1 MFAGKVAVEIIII
14 IKKNRKKKIEGFFPS
29 VLPTV

>member
-1 MFAGKVAVEIIII
+1 MFAAKVAVEKII